1 MTINKT
7 LYFLHIPKTAGM
19 TVGVNF
25 AQFLIANNLSK
36 YPPTPPPHS
45 DVSSE
50 YAFIQG
56 HLGRYPIS
64 QIENIS
70 VATLV
75 RDPLDRAI
83 SNFLYIYNR
92 VLSSREEYASLAT
105 MEERLKYYLFED
117 PLYISHR
124 NIQSKFICSEP
135 ELNMFKD
142 IPENEKED
150 YLTRSKQWYLKD
162 LDINFELVKEN
173 IDSFDIVN
181 TSNKVSEFIQKLV
194 DWFNKNYEDLDVKVL
209 NTEIFSINDS
219 SLKIGRKTYTTAL
232 LKSSLSD
239 QNIVD
244 FLDLNEIDFELYE
257 YIYNLERQ

>member
-1 MTINKT
+1 MTANKT

-36 YPPTPPPHS
+36 YPPSPPPHS
-45 DVSSE
+45 DVSSN

-64 QIENIS
+64 KIENLS

-83 SNFLYIYNR
+83 SNFLYIHDR
-92 VLSSREEYASLAT
+92 VLSTREEYISLTT
-105 MEERLKYYLFED
+105 MEARLKYYLFED
-117 PLYISHR
+117 PLYVSHR

-142 IPENEKED
+142 IPENEEED

-162 LDINFELVKEN
+162 LDITFELVKEN

-181 TSNKVSEFIQKLV
+181 TSNKVNEFIQKLV
-194 DWFNKNYEDLDVKVL
+194 DWFNVNYEELDTKKL
-209 NTEIFSINDS
+209 NSEIFNINDS
-219 SLKIGRKTYTTAL
+219 SVKVGRKTHTTAS

-244 FLDLNEIDFELYE
+244 FLDLNQIDFELYD
-257 YIYNLERQ
+257 YIYNKENA